1 MKRETWLFILG
12 AVVAI
17 SIFGGLW
24 LLLAAQPAIALAAP
38 QESMSLAQ
46 APFTVIILLSLAV
59 LVSGG
64 LLLAPFLQNKA

>member
-12 AVVAI
+12 AVAAI

-24 LLLAAQPAIALAAP
+24 LLLAAQPAVALASP

-64 LLLAPFLQNKA
+64 LLLAPFFQNRS